1 MYTKTDI
8 CNKALL
14 KLAQRDTVAD
24 LDNPVSFVE
33 KVFSREYDSVRQDCI
48 KLMCPAFACKKSVS
62 LTCDQDRKF
71 WMPSEALRIISVN
84 GGTKYTI
91 GYANEIVPLYNNV
104 WGETI
109 KVDYVVDVEDTALFS
124 TDFVN
129 FLALALAASCG
140 NAIVKDSNIMQFVT
154 RDYEVKK
161 ASYGATNSQ
170 EKQFRKKNKKT
181 IDYMMDFLN

>member
-14 KLAQRDTVAD
+14 KLAQRETCSDV
-24 LDNPVSFVE
+24 DNPVTFVE
-33 KVFSREYDSVRQDCI
+33 KVFNREYDSIRQDCI
-48 KLMCPAFACKKSVS
+48 KLTCPAFACKKQVT
-62 LTCDQDRKF
+62 LACDENGKF

-91 GYANEIVPLYNNV
+91 GYAGEIVPLYHNV

-109 KVDYVVDVEDTALFS
+109 KVDYVVDVENTALFT

-129 FLALALAASCG
+129 FLAMALANYCG
-140 NAIVKDSNIMQFVT
+140 GAIVKDSNIMLFVN
-154 RDYEVKK
+154 RDYEQKK
-161 ASYGATNSQ
+161 ASYAATNSQ
-170 EKQFRKKNKKT
+170 EKQFRKKNKKI
-181 IDYMMDFLN
+181 IDYMMGFLD

>member
-14 KLAQRDTVAD
+14 KLAQRDTCAD
-24 LDNPVSFVE
+24 IDNPVSFIE
-33 KVFSREYDSVRQDCI
+33 KVFNREYDGVRQDCI

-62 LTCDQDRKF
+62 ITCDEDKRF
-71 WMPSEALRIISVN
+71 WMPSDALRIIQVN

-91 GYANEIVPLYNNV
+91 GYANEIVPLFPAV

-109 KVDYVVDVEDTALFS
+109 KVAYVVDVEDTALFS

-129 FLALALAASCG
+129 FLALALANNCG
-140 NAIVKDSNIMQFVT
+140 AAIVKDSNIMTYVN
-154 RDYEVKK
+154 REYEIKK

-170 EKQFRKKNKKT
+170 EKQFRKKSKKMT
-181 IDYMMDFLN
+181 DYVMGWLE